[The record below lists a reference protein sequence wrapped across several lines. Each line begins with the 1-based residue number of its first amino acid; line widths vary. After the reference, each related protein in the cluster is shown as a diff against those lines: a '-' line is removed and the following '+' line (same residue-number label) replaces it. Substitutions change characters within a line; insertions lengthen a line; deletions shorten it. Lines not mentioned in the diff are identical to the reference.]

1 MPQPVGTPKGGPGP
15 VQPRGLEVQEL
26 GRLIR
31 EKREKEHLSVRQAA
45 ALAGVSFS
53 TLGRVESGNQP
64 DLATFLQLCAWLGY
78 PPDHFY
84 SEIAR
89 RTDISAVDQ
98 VIKHLST
105 DPRLS
110 KEAATRIAGVVGDM
124 YAALAR
130 DVESPESLA
139 MHLRAASIMRP
150 GVPARL
156 GGILSD
162 MRAALEDRLKTPSS

>member
-1 MPQPVGTPKGGPGP
+1 MPRSARTPKGEPES
-15 VQPRGLEVQEL
+15 VQLRGIEVQEL
-26 GRLIR
+26 GRLIA

-53 TLGRVESGNQP
+53 TLGRVESGSQP

-84 SEIAR
+84 SVIAR
-89 RTDISAVDQ
+89 RTGISTVDQ

-110 KEAATRIAGVVGDM
+110 KEAAQRIAGVVGDM

-130 DVESPESLA
+130 QVEPPETLA

-150 GVPARL
+150 GVPERL
-156 GGILSD
+156 NGILSD
-162 MRAALEDRLKTPSS
+162 MRAALEDRFKTAPS

>member
-1 MPQPVGTPKGGPGP
+1 MPQPAGTSKGGPGP
-15 VQPRGLEVQEL
+15 AQPRGLEVQEL

-31 EKREKEHLSVRQAA
+31 EKREKERLSVRQAA

-53 TLGRVESGNQP
+53 TLSRVESGNQP

-110 KEAATRIAGVVGDM
+110 KEAAQRIAGVVGDM

-130 DVESPESLA
+130 DVDPPQTLA

-150 GVPARL
+150 GVPERL
-156 GGILSD
+156 GDILSD
-162 MRAALEDRLKTPSS
+162 MRAALEDRLKTESS